1 MVVNSIN
8 HREAERVC
16 VYNKILQTTS
26 AQTTSPSEEDINS
39 FYNDTDAILGKP
51 SHYMIVMG
59 DINAQIGIRT
69 TPMETAT
76 GTFGLEMKNEKDDT
90 LVDWA
95 TSRKY

>member
-26 AQTTSPSEEDINS
+26 AQTISPSEEDINS
-39 FYNDTDAILGKP
+39 FYNDMDAILGKP
-51 SHYMIVMG
+51 SHYTIMMG
-59 DINAQIGIRT
+59 DINAQTGIRT
-69 TPMETAT
+69 KPMETAT
-76 GTFGLEMKNEKDDT
+76 GKFGLEIKNERDDT
-90 LVDWA
+90 LVDSA